1 MSSDLFD
8 AEDPK
13 GISIDLEM
21 NVHNTLFLT
30 ALGKEERDHGERGE
44 EMVTFTFHPDER
56 GIGQARKMRDAL
68 DNWARHAGGVEIQTN
83 MPPKL
88 KALLDALYEWRDSLP
103 ALPGDKSD
111 GVAGALIHATD
122 EWRSVG

>member
-8 AEDPK
+8 AEDHK

-30 ALGKEERDHGERGE
+30 ALGKDERDYGERGE
-44 EMVTFTFHPDER
+44 EMVTFTFRPDER
-56 GIGQARKMRDAL
+56 GIDQARKMRDAL
-68 DNWARHAGGVEIQTN
+68 DGWLRHLGAPEPETN

-103 ALPGDKSD
+103 ALPGDSSD
-111 GVAGALIHATD
+111 GVAGKLIQATD
-122 EWRSVG
+122 DWRSIG